1 MEEAYY
7 IAGSK
12 QQEAK
17 KPPKVSQKCGLIP
30 HLAAQ
35 RGVMA
40 ERDSSAGQFPWG
52 PQKEAA

>member
-1 MEEAYY
+1 MEEPCY

-12 QQEAK
+12 QQAK
-17 KPPKVSQKCGLIP
+17 KSPKASEKCGLVP
-30 HLAAQ
+30 AAQ
-35 RGVMA
+35 RGGMG